1 MLKKLSMKILKARYK
16 SGQEFLDALDK
27 EDPAGELFCPVTTPL
42 DEGQRVVVEVHF
54 PQLPNKMLVR
64 GSVVWWRAALPRLR
78 VRAGAQVSFDSGD
91 MESLDFIKDLAG
103 GEAVDA
109 VRRRHPRIPVTLD
122 VQCRKADSAD
132 LFEGK
137 LRDIS
142 IGGSLLITEYEVDA
156 GDDLIIEL
164 TTPGG
169 AHPMDIAAKVTHC
182 GAEGAGVRFI
192 YRDGG
197 GSQRLR
203 EVVRRLID
211 KG

>member
-1 MLKKLSMKILKARYK
+1 MLQKDPMKILKARYR
-16 SGQEFLDALDK
+16 SGLEFLDALDK
-27 EDPAGELFCPVTTPL
+27 EEPAGELFCPVTTPME
-42 DEGQRVVVEVHF
+42 EGQRVVVEVHF

-64 GSVVWWRAALPRLR
+64 GTVVWWRAALPRLR
-78 VRAGAQVSFDSGD
+78 VRAGAQVSFHKDDIDS
-91 MESLDFIKDLAG
+91 LAFIKDLAG
-103 GEAVDA
+103 GETVEA

-122 VQCRKADSAD
+122 VQCRMADSAD
-132 LFEGK
+132 RFEGK

-142 IGGSLLITEYEVDA
+142 IGGALLITEHDVNADE
-156 GDDLIIEL
+156 DLVIEL

-169 AHPMDIAAKVTHC
+169 AHPMDIAAKVTHQ

-211 KG
+211 EG